1 MYARLNPISHESLYD
16 AITRWTA
23 TTPTH
28 FLRVLL
34 WSGSLG
40 AVGAMLIDRAQWP
53 VALGLITL
61 AAVGEWGL
69 LEHRLLHGYSR
80 RLEIAE
86 VVVAAV
92 ALIAGLV
99 TIFVGLFTFLGP
111 APHF

>member
-1 MYARLNPISHESLYD
+1 MYARLSPITHESLYD

-23 TTPTH
+23 AAPIH
-28 FLRVLL
+28 FLHVLL

-40 AVGAMLIDRAQWP
+40 AVGAILIDPAQWP
-53 VALGLITL
+53 VALGLGTL

-69 LEHRLLHGYSR
+69 LEHRLSDGYSR
-80 RLEIAE
+80 TLEIVE
-86 VVVAAV
+86 VVVAAI

-99 TIFVGLFTFLGP
+99 TLFVGLFIFLGP

>member
-1 MYARLNPISHESLYD
+1 HESLYD

-23 TTPTH
+23 DAPAH

-40 AVGAMLIDRAQWP
+40 AFGAMLIDRAQWP
-53 VALGLITL
+53 VALGLLTL

-69 LEHRLLHGYSR
+69 LEHRLVKAYSR
-80 RLEIAE
+80 PLEIAE
-86 VVVAAV
+86 IVVAAI
-92 ALIAGLV
+92 ALVAGLV
-99 TIFVGLFTFLGP
+99 TLLVGMFIFLGP

>member
-1 MYARLNPISHESLYD
+1 MYARLSPITHESLYD

-23 TTPTH
+23 AAPIH
-28 FLRVLL
+28 LLRVLI

-40 AVGAMLIDRAQWP
+40 ALGAMLIDRTQWA
-53 VALGLITL
+53 VALGMVTV

-69 LEHRLLHGYSR
+69 LEHRLSRGYSR
-80 RLEIAE
+80 PLEIAE
-86 VVVAAV
+86 IIVAAS

-99 TIFVGLFTFLGP
+99 TVFIGLFTFLGP

>member
-1 MYARLNPISHESLYD
+1 MYARSSPITHESLYE

-23 TTPTH
+23 AAPTH
-28 FLRVLL
+28 LHRVLI

-40 AVGAMLIDRAQWP
+40 AFGAMLIDRTQWA
-53 VALGLITL
+53 VALGMATL

-69 LEHRLLHGYSR
+69 LEHRLLKGYSR
-80 RLEIAE
+80 PLEIAE
-86 VVVAAV
+86 TIVAAV

-99 TIFVGLFTFLGP
+99 TLLVGLFVFLGP